1 MTSRSLATLL
11 VCAGIALPI
20 SARADGPMAK
30 DGLGAKMPRTMGTGA
45 MPAQA
50 QNAPMPAM
58 GMAPL
63 SPGQSIVVAD
73 KGHFD
78 FMSGDTLMGRLFAA
92 HPGAKALTVLDLA
105 NGQVRSVP
113 TGQVNCAVVDEANGK
128 VFAAGGDQKVVVLD
142 RKTLDKTAEIA
153 LTGPG
158 DAVALD
164 TKRERLYVDHDDGAE
179 VWVVNAR
186 TNALVGTV
194 ALPGVPEYMLYDPAS
209 DRLFQ
214 NIKDKN
220 VVCVINPETK
230 EVEATY
236 PTAPLTSPH
245 GLAINPR
252 SHRLFVA
259 GNGKVAVLDSRDGH
273 LIASVDITPGYVD
286 QIAFDPA
293 NKRLYC
299 ACGAG
304 TIAVV
309 QETADGA
316 TLLGTVATPNK
327 THTLFVDPSGDVWA
341 AADAPTGASLLHFR
355 SLKPTNV
362 TR

>member
-1 MTSRSLATLL
+1 MTSRSLAIFLA
-11 VCAGIALPI
+11 CAGIALPI
-20 SARADGPMAK
+20 SAWADGPATK
-30 DGLGAKMPRTMGTGA
+30 DGPSAKTTRTTDTRA

-50 QNAPMPAM
+50 QAQYAPVPAL
-58 GMAPL
+58 GRAPL
-63 SPGQSIVVAD
+63 SLGQSVAVAE

-78 FMSGDTLMGRLFAA
+78 FMSNDRAMGRLFVA

-105 NGQVRSVP
+105 SGQVRSVP
-113 TGQVNCAVVDEANGK
+113 TGQVNCAVVDETQGK
-128 VFAAGGDQKVVVLD
+128 VFAAGADQKVVVLD
-142 RKTLDKTAEIA
+142 RKTLALVAEIP

-158 DAVALD
+158 DAIALD

-179 VWVVNAR
+179 AWIINTR

-194 ALPGVPEYMLYDPAS
+194 ALPGVPEYLLYDPAS

-220 VVCVINPETK
+220 VVCVINPATK
-230 EVEATY
+230 EVEASY
-236 PTAPLTSPH
+236 PTAPLKSPH
-245 GLAINPR
+245 GLAINPLT
-252 SHRLFVA
+252 HRLFVA
-259 GNGKVAVLDSRDGH
+259 GDGKVAVLDSRDGH
-273 LIASVDITPGYVD
+273 LITSLDITPGYVD

-293 NKRLYC
+293 SKRLYC

-316 TLLGTVATPNK
+316 TLLGTVSTPER
-327 THTLFVDPSGDVWA
+327 THTLAVGARNDVWA
-341 AADAPTGASLLHFR
+341 AADTPTATSLLHFT
-355 SLKPTNV
+355 PAA